1 MDTTRGTRMWKLR
14 CPSLRCPIRRSGRG
28 SAGQPTQVPQSSEA
42 LKDSM
47 SAPQPAA
54 LAQDEVEDEDRLCRF
69 CFEGEEVDD
78 LISPCRCAGGQKYVH
93 LSCLRMWQR
102 AVLVSQPT
110 HPDLYD
116 QDTRQRICNV
126 CKTEFTCHPPTR
138 AELLASFTGP
148 ELAALIEE
156 RCFIGSADGFSRELE
171 RQVANFP
178 GIMREG
184 IVCLNWIRGLFLIVK
199 VVEDRHR
206 GIVLLRISDDEEL
219 GLFMQ
224 HLEGDART
232 FHLRGR
238 RYQVLPQGPLKNLTE
253 QDPPEVRREV
263 MRSVRTPVS
272 FRLRLDPVDCGED
285 GIVAVNLARPFDL
298 ASSGR
303 TVLRARQR
311 AAYHAAEARVLN
323 DRGQQELRSQVTHFI
338 GGPCEEEKVACCVVA
353 SASGYSIVQDDACLL
368 AALSAAEEICS
379 SLNDTAAEGAAA
391 ALRLPAIES
400 TGVSST
406 STSDTADSDGKE
418 AETPTG
424 PKRRRIDDDS
434 GRVPS
439 ADGTPESTSAHSPV
453 RVFVYWGYAGWSRC
467 QLMGEIARGSWG
479 LCKANTQDVVSKRP
493 DEVWQAV
500 YPRLVFAP
508 KSEMSEN
515 YSGESP
521 QEERRQ
527 QLRRMAI
534 IHDLLTGRHAS
545 ARDEDEEA
553 EAEVSEEDPEE
564 ERAAL
569 AEELEAADASESAE
583 EAEESAA
590 IVTDS
595 CEDVSG
601 EECEERGS

>member
-1 MDTTRGTRMWKLR
+1 M
-14 CPSLRCPIRRSGRG
+14 S
-28 SAGQPTQVPQSSEA
+28 QSSEVSKESSPQVEA
-42 LKDSM
+42 DKDS
-47 SAPQPAA
+47 
-54 LAQDEVEDEDRLCRF
+54 EEERICRF
-69 CFEGEEVDD
+69 CFEGEEVDE
-78 LISPCRCAGGQKYVH
+78 LISPCGCAGGQKYVH
-93 LSCLRMWQR
+93 LTCLRMWQR

-116 QDTRQRICNV
+116 HDTRQRICNV
-126 CKTEFTCHPPTR
+126 CKNEFTCHPPTR

-156 RCFIGSADGFSRELE
+156 RCFIGSAENFSRELE
-171 RQVANFP
+171 RQVASFP

-206 GIVLLRISDDEEL
+206 GIVLLKISDDEEL
-219 GLFMQ
+219 GMFMQ
-224 HLEGDART
+224 HLEADART

-253 QDPPEVRREV
+253 QDPPAVRREV
-263 MRSVRTPVS
+263 MRSVRTPAS
-272 FRLRLDPVDCGED
+272 IRLRPDPVDCGED

-311 AAYHAAEARVLN
+311 AEFHNAESRVLSL
-323 DRGQQELRSQVTHFI
+323 RGQQELRCQVTHFI

-353 SASGYSIVQDDACLL
+353 SASGYSIVQDDASLL
-368 AALSAAEEICS
+368 AALTAAEEISCS
-379 SLNDTAAEGAAA
+379 LSDSAAEGAAA
-391 ALRLPAIES
+391 ALRLSAAES
-400 TGVSST
+400 SGISSIST
-406 STSDTADSDGKE
+406 SASAESDGKE
-418 AETPTG
+418 TPTG
-424 PKRRRIDDDS
+424 TKRRRINLEAS
-434 GRVPS
+434 GQNGRPFDATDGS
-439 ADGTPESTSAHSPV
+439 ADANHSGPV

-479 LCKANTQDVVSKRP
+479 LCKANTQDVVSQRP

-500 YPRLVFAP
+500 YPRLVFAR
-508 KSEMSEN
+508 KSEMSES
-515 YSGESP
+515 YGESP
-521 QEERRQ
+521 QEGRRQ

-534 IHDLLTGRHAS
+534 IHDLLTGRGDRQ
-545 ARDEDEEA
+545 RDEEYEEIEA
-553 EAEVSEEDPEE
+553 EADEDTP

-569 AEELEAADASESAE
+569 AEDLDAADADGSSE

-601 EECEERGS
+601 EECEDGAPPTGAGQRLLIG

>member
-1 MDTTRGTRMWKLR
+1 MQASQ
-14 CPSLRCPIRRSGRG
+14 PSE
-28 SAGQPTQVPQSSEA
+28 SSEVVKA
-42 LKDSM
+42 SSPPEQEKEETD
-47 SAPQPAA
+47 
-54 LAQDEVEDEDRLCRF
+54 DERLCRF
-69 CFEGEEVDD
+69 CFEGDEVDE
-78 LISPCRCAGGQKYVH
+78 LISPCRCSGGQKWVH
-93 LSCLRMWQR
+93 LKCLRMWQR

-156 RCFIGSADGFSRELE
+156 RCFIGSAENFSRELE
-171 RQVANFP
+171 RQVASFP

-206 GIVLLRISDDEEL
+206 GVVLLKISDGEEL
-219 GLFMQ
+219 DMFLQ
-224 HLEGDART
+224 HLEADART

-238 RYQVLPQGPLKNLTE
+238 RYQVLPQGPLKNLTD
-253 QDPPEVRREV
+253 QDSPEARREL
-263 MRSVRTPVS
+263 MRSVRTPAS
-272 FRLRLDPVDCGED
+272 IRLRPDPVDCGED

-311 AAYHAAEARVLN
+311 AAFHAAASRVLSE
-323 DRGQQELRSQVTHFI
+323 RGQQDLRAQVTHFI
-338 GGPCEEEKVACCVVA
+338 GGPCEEEKVACVVVA
-353 SASGYSIVQDDACLL
+353 SSSGYSIVQDDACLL
-368 AALSAAEEICS
+368 AGLSAAEELS
-379 SLNDTAAEGAAA
+379 ETGAAAKGAAA
-391 ALRLPAIES
+391 ALLLSAMDQSGLGISSIS
-400 TGVSST
+400 TT
-406 STSDTADSDGKE
+406 DTDRKE
-418 AETPTG
+418 EAPSGDT
-424 PKRRRIDDDS
+424 KRRRIEPEVDGSPPANPADD
-434 GRVPS
+434 
-439 ADGTPESTSAHSPV
+439 TPV

-479 LCKANTQDVVSKRP
+479 LCKANTQDVVSKGP

-508 KSEMSEN
+508 KSEMSES
-515 YSGESP
+515 YGGESP
-521 QEERRQ
+521 EEEERRQ

-534 IHDLLTGRHAS
+534 IHDLLTGRQAS
-545 ARDEDEEA
+545 RADEEEEA
-553 EAEVSEEDPEE
+553 EQEVDEDQNQGGVQE

-569 AEELEAADASESAE
+569 AEELEAADASESGE
-583 EAEESAA
+583 DAEESAP

-601 EECEERGS
+601 EECDEGPTRPAQPQVGAEE

>member
-1 MDTTRGTRMWKLR
+1 GYPAT
-14 CPSLRCPIRRSGRG
+14 PST
-28 SAGQPTQVPQSSEA
+28 SASEA
-42 LKDSM
+42 SETTTGEVKDSG
-47 SAPQPAA
+47 PAEK
-54 LAQDEVEDEDRLCRF
+54 EVEEEHLCRF
-69 CFEGEEVDD
+69 CFEGDEEDE
-78 LISPCRCAGGQKYVH
+78 LISPCRCSGGQKFVH
-93 LSCLRMWQR
+93 LKCLRMWQR

-116 QDTRQRICNV
+116 HDTRQRICNV
-126 CKTEFTCHPPTR
+126 CKTEFSCHPPTR

-156 RCFIGSADGFSRELE
+156 RCFIGSAENFSRELE
-171 RQVANFP
+171 RQVASFP

-206 GIVLLRISDDEEL
+206 GIVLLRVSDDEEL
-219 GLFMQ
+219 RLFMQ
-224 HLEGDART
+224 HLESDART

-238 RYQVLPQGPLKNLTE
+238 RYQVLPQGPLKNLTD
-253 QDPPEVRREV
+253 QDPPEARREL
-263 MRSVRTPVS
+263 MRSVRTPTS
-272 FRLRLDPVDCGED
+272 IRLRPDPVDCGED

-311 AAYHAAEARVLN
+311 AAYHAAEARVLT

-368 AALSAAEEICS
+368 AGLSAAEELAGAALS
-379 SLNDTAAEGAAA
+379 EASAEGAEA
-391 ALRLPAIES
+391 ALRLA
-400 TGVSST
+400 
-406 STSDTADSDGKE
+406 ADSTNAADGAAIQE
-418 AETPTG
+418 NSV
-424 PKRRRIDDDS
+424 PKRRRLVLS
-434 GRVPS
+434 RSQLSS
-439 ADGTPESTSAHSPV
+439 AASPASCEAGPDGNSPV

-479 LCKANTQDVVSKRP
+479 LCKADTQDVVSKRP
-493 DEVWQAV
+493 DEVWQSV

-508 KSEMSEN
+508 KSEMSEA
-515 YSGESP
+515 YGGESP
-521 QEERRQ
+521 EEERRQ

-534 IHDLLTGRHAS
+534 IHDLLTGRQG
-545 ARDEDEEA
+545 RDEEA
-553 EAEVSEEDPEE
+553 VAEEAEDPAP

-569 AEELEAADASESAE
+569 AQELEAADADAE

-590 IVTDS
+590 VTDS
-595 CEDVSG
+595 DEVSG
-601 EECEERGS
+601 EEEENKGRGCTA

>member
-1 MDTTRGTRMWKLR
+1 LK
-14 CPSLRCPIRRSGRG
+14 
-28 SAGQPTQVPQSSEA
+28 EA
-42 LKDSM
+42 SPKEVVKE
-47 SAPQPAA
+47 
-54 LAQDEVEDEDRLCRF
+54 EVEEERLCRY
-69 CFEGEEVDD
+69 CFEGDEAGE
-78 LISPCRCAGGQKYVH
+78 LISPCRCSGGQKYVH

-116 QDTRQRICNV
+116 HDTRQRICNV
-126 CKTEFTCHPPTR
+126 CKTEFTCLPPTR

-156 RCFIGSADGFSRELE
+156 RCFIGSAENFSRELE
-171 RQVANFP
+171 RQVASFP

-219 GLFMQ
+219 GMFMQ
-224 HLEGDART
+224 HLEADART

-238 RYQVLPQGPLKNLTE
+238 RYQVLPQGPLKNLTD
-253 QDPPEVRREV
+253 QDPPEARREL

-272 FRLRLDPVDCGED
+272 IRLRPDPVDCGED

-311 AAYHAAEARVLN
+311 AAYHAAESRVLN

-368 AALSAAEEICS
+368 AALSAAEEICC
-379 SLNDTAAEGAAA
+379 SLSDTAAEGAAA
-391 ALRLPAIES
+391 AMRLPAIES
-400 TGVSST
+400 NGISSIST
-406 STSDTADSDGKE
+406 SASTVESDGKE
-418 AETPTG
+418 TPTG
-424 PKRRRIDDDS
+424 DTKRRRINMEADS
-434 GRVPS
+434 
-439 ADGTPESTSAHSPV
+439 PESGISGPV

-508 KSEMSEN
+508 KSEMSES
-515 YSGESP
+515 YGGDSP

-534 IHDLLTGRHAS
+534 IHDLLTGRQAS
-545 ARDEDEEA
+545 PRDEEEEEPEGEA
-553 EAEVSEEDPEE
+553 EEDTP

-601 EECEERGS
+601 EECEDIGVPPAADQDDT